1 MSDDETHL
9 IERAQQARRRLAELY
24 DRNYE
29 PVYRYCYYRVGD
41 AAVAEDL
48 VSEVFVRMVE
58 KLDSF
63 DPCGRPLLA
72 WLYVIAR
79 NLITD
84 TFRQNDG
91 GTSLPLEN
99 EWTAEDT
106 LTHQVSGGLMADDIV
121 AAFADLTE
129 EQRQVILLKF
139 MQEYDNAEIARIM
152 SKSEGSVKSLQ
163 HRALAAFAA
172 QSENGYEHE

>member
-1 MSDDETHL
+1 MSDDDRHL
-9 IERAQQARRRLAELY
+9 IERARQGEAAAVAELY

-41 AAVAEDL
+41 VASAEDL
-48 VSEVFVRMVE
+48 TSEVFVRMVE
-58 KLDSF
+58 NLDSF
-63 DPCGRPLLA
+63 DSRGHPLLA

-84 TFRQNDG
+84 TFRQNSSADR
-91 GTSLPLEN
+91 PLDDELV
-99 EWTAEDT
+99 AEDT
-106 LTHQVSGGLMADDIV
+106 LMHQVERRLIAKDIV

-139 MQEYDNAEIARIM
+139 MQDYDNAEIARIM
-152 SKSEGSVKSLQ
+152 GKSEGSVKALQ
-163 HRALAAFAA
+163 HRALAALRRILKV
-172 QSENGYEHE
+172 GHEHE